1 MKKVFLFLLSAMLI
15 TFFAG
20 CGTEDSAA
28 EDQTKDSTATTK
40 TKTAKND
47 ETTEES
53 TDVHEHEH
61 NPLEPDADTVC
72 DSCNMKVYEKD
83 HEFGVFSA
91 QGVTQDGEN
100 VFFDDIGC
108 LLNYERKN
116 GEALAVEWIRDY
128 ETLQWTEQDKSV
140 AVKTNLESPMKWG
153 YIMFDTPEK
162 AEAFAADEAN
172 SAIAPEVTEWT
183 VVDNAAN
190 ERFMKK
196 MQAQKEAQ
204 QGKQVQQQEQMQMGH

>member
-1 MKKVFLFLLSAMLI
+1 
-15 TFFAG
+15 
-20 CGTEDSAA
+20 
-28 EDQTKDSTATTK
+28 
-40 TKTAKND
+40 
-47 ETTEES
+47 
-53 TDVHEHEH
+53 
-61 NPLEPDADTVC
+61 
-72 DSCNMKVYEKD
+72 MKVYEKD

-140 AVKTNLESPMKWG
+140 PVKTNLESPMKWG

-172 SAIAPEVTEWT
+172 SAVAPEVTEWT

>member
-1 MKKVFLFLLSAMLI
+1 MKKFLLFCISIMLV
-15 TFFAG
+15 TFFTA
-20 CGTEDSAA
+20 CGAKDSAT
-28 EDQTKDSTATTK
+28 EDQTKDSAATTE
-40 TKTAKND
+40 TETAKND
-47 ETTEES
+47 ETTEKTAS
-53 TDVHEHEH
+53 DHEHS
-61 NPLEPDADTVC
+61 PLEPNADTLC

-128 ETLQWTEQDKSV
+128 ETLDWTEQDKSV
-140 AVKTNLESPMKWG
+140 AVKTNMESPMKWG
-153 YIMFDTPEK
+153 YIMFDSAEK
-162 AEAFAADEAN
+162 AEAYAADEAN
-172 SAIAPEVTEWT
+172 SAVAPEVTEWT
-183 VVDNAAN
+183 VVDNAAK

-196 MQAQKEAQ
+196 MQAQQETQ
-204 QGKQVQQQEQMQMGH
+204 QGKQEQQQEQMHMEH

>member
-1 MKKVFLFLLSAMLI
+1 MKKIFLCCLSSMIVAFI
-15 TFFAG
+15 AG
-20 CGTEDSAA
+20 CSANDSATVESKKDTAVNETESAKTVEMKKESAA
-28 EDQTKDSTATTK
+28 E
-40 TKTAKND
+40 
-47 ETTEES
+47 
-53 TDVHEHEH
+53 HEHH
-61 NPLEPDADTVC
+61 PLEPQKDTVC

-83 HEFGVFSA
+83 HTFGVFTA

-128 ETLQWTEQDKSV
+128 STLEWTEQDKSV
-140 AVKTNLESPMKWG
+140 PVKTNLESPMKWG
-153 YIMFDTPEK
+153 YIMFDSPEK

-172 SAIAPEVTEWT
+172 NALSPIVTEWN

-190 ERFMKK
+190 ERFQKK
-196 MQAQKEAQ
+196 MQSQKQAEQGNQEQ
-204 QGKQVQQQEQMQMGH
+204 QINQMQMGH

>member
-1 MKKVFLFLLSAMLI
+1 MKKTLLFFLSAMLI
-15 TFFAG
+15 TFIAG
-20 CGTEDSAA
+20 CGAEDSAT
-28 EDQTKDSTATTK
+28 EDQTKDTTTTTETATTEENK
-40 TKTAKND
+40 D
-47 ETTEES
+47 EAVA
-53 TDVHEHEH
+53 VHEHS
-61 NPLEPDADTVC
+61 PLEPQEDTVC

-128 ETLQWTEQDKSV
+128 ETLAWTEQDKSV
-140 AVKTNLESPMKWG
+140 PVKTNLESPMKWG

-172 SAIAPEVTEWT
+172 SAAAPEVTEWT

-190 ERFMKK
+190 ERFQKK

-204 QGKQVQQQEQMQMGH
+204 QGKQEQQMEQMGH